1 MEPQTIINLIAGS
14 ILMVVGWLA
23 RELWVAV
30 KELRADL
37 HRIEIE
43 MPTNYI
49 RRDEFSEGMK
59 EIKEMLRQIFDRLDS
74 KVDKNWRSSS
84 DK

>member
-1 MEPQTIINLIAGS
+1 MEPQTITNLVAGS
-14 ILMVVGWLA
+14 VLMVVGWLA

-49 RRDEFSEGMK
+49 RRDEFTEGMR
-59 EIKEMLRQIFDRLDS
+59 EIKEILTKI
-74 KVDKNWRSSS
+74 S
-84 DK
+84 DKIDKKADK